1 MKTKPLFIIAL
12 IIAVAAFWLFK
23 NNVEISSPISIENPE
38 IDSEATSIEAV
49 QTNEQGETEYQLN
62 AEKLT
67 HNSVTNLDEISGLSM
82 DWTPA
87 INKNYQLTSGKASL
101 NQETGEMLLTGGFK
115 LVGNA
120 LDDNTKIIVIGT
132 ELTGNTKQKVLKSTQ
147 PVKVVQGDNSFEAQ
161 SMTANLE
168 IGDYDF
174 SNISI
179 SFMPVE
185 RKDQSLF

>member
-87 INKNYQLTSGKASL
+87 TNKNYQLTSGKASL
-101 NQETGEMLLTGGFK
+101 NQETGEMLLTDGFK

>member
-87 INKNYQLTSGKASL
+87 ANKNYQLTSGKASL

-174 SNISI
+174 NNISI

-185 RKDQSLF
+185 RKDKSLF

>member
-12 IIAVAAFWLFK
+12 IIGVAAFWLFK

-87 INKNYQLTSGKASL
+87 TNKNYQLTSGKASL

-174 SNISI
+174 NNISI

-185 RKDQSLF
+185 RKDKSLF

>member
-87 INKNYQLTSGKASL
+87 ANKNYQLTSGKASL

-147 PVKVVQGDNSFEAQ
+147 PVKVVQGDNSFEAK

-185 RKDQSLF
+185 RKDKSLF

>member
-23 NNVEISSPISIENPE
+23 NNVEVSTPISIENPE
-38 IDSEATSIEAV
+38 IDSEATGIEAV

-62 AEKLT
+62 AKKLT
-67 HNSVTNLDEISGLSM
+67 HNSVTNRDEISGLSM
-82 DWTPA
+82 EWTPA
-87 INKNYQLTSGKASL
+87 TDKNYQLTSGKASL
-101 NQETGEMLLTGGFK
+101 NQETGEMELTGGFK

-120 LDDNTKIIVIGT
+120 LDDSSKIIVIGT
-132 ELTGNTKQKVLKSTQ
+132 ELTGNTKQKILISNQ

-179 SFMPVE
+179 SFMPAE
-185 RKDQSLF
+185 RKDKSLF

>member
-87 INKNYQLTSGKASL
+87 TNKNYQLTSGKASL

-147 PVKVVQGDNSFEAQ
+147 PVKVIQGDNSFEAQ